1 MLESSYKSH
10 LKVVAECELHTVLVY
25 TASRILYGFSCTGS
39 RFLCWLVSGRG
50 SCRGAALGDG
60 ENVNTL
66 SLSRPSM
73 CARESS
79 YSVELAPGERLL
91 LGVGL
96 SVRLCSI
103 AREALPTNRSGE
115 ERGD

>member
-1 MLESSYKSH
+1 
-10 LKVVAECELHTVLVY
+10 
-25 TASRILYGFSCTGS
+25 
-39 RFLCWLVSGRG
+39 
-50 SCRGAALGDG
+50 
-60 ENVNTL
+60 
-66 SLSRPSM
+66 M